1 MQAEEKELIN
11 RCLNGDKSA
20 QSLLYHRY
28 ASKML
33 GVCYRYMQTVYE
45 AEDVLQEGFIKVFRS
60 LETFRNYGALEG
72 WIRRIMV
79 NAALDYLRKNKKLR
93 TETDIDN
100 IEDEPYTDDTYRN
113 FDTEELIRKIK
124 ALPEGYRVIFNLYA
138 IEGYTHKEIAEKTG
152 ITESTSRSQ
161 YSRAKAILKKQ
172 LKVEE
177 YSNERTVT
185 VG

>member
-1 MQAEEKELIN
+1 
-11 RCLNGDKSA
+11 
-20 QSLLYHRY
+20 
-28 ASKML
+28 
-33 GVCYRYMQTVYE
+33 
-45 AEDVLQEGFIKVFRS
+45 
-60 LETFRNYGALEG
+60 
-72 WIRRIMV
+72 MV

-93 TETDIDN
+93 TESDIDN

-124 ALPEGYRVIFNLYA
+124 SLPEGYRIIFNLYA
-138 IEGYTHKEIAEKTG
+138 IEGYTHREIAEQTG

-172 LKVEE
+172 LKVED

-185 VG
+185 IG